1 MGIVEHLKH
10 VLLDLRAAWVMW
22 ILLGLSLA
30 SVLLIAERSFFFH
43 SLRDDVRALARELD
57 ALLRAGRYREA
68 IERMARSPSPEAAA
82 ALAGLRNA
90 DLGPVAAE
98 KAIGGAL
105 ALERT
110 RMERGLAF
118 LGTLGNNAPFVGLLG
133 TVIGIIEAF
142 ELLGRTAG
150 DGAGAAGGALAP
162 QAIMSSTAEAL
173 VATAV
178 GLFVAIPAVAAFN
191 YFQRKIANILSRSE
205 ALTSVLLA
213 HLNAEEPVSAAAP
226 VPPESARAS

>member
-1 MGIVEHLKH
+1 V
-10 VLLDLRAAWVMW
+10 
-22 ILLGLSLA
+22 A
-30 SVLLIAERSFFFH
+30 SVLLIVERAFFFH
-43 SLRDDVRALARELD
+43 SLNDDVRGLARELD

-82 ALAGLRNA
+82 TLAGLRNA
-90 DLGPVAAE
+90 DLGPIAAE

-142 ELLGRTAG
+142 ELLGKT
-150 DGAGAAGGALAP
+150 DGAGASGGALAP
-162 QAIMSSTAEAL
+162 QAIMSSIAEAL

-178 GLFVAIPAVAAFN
+178 GLAVAIPAVAAFN
-191 YFQRKIANILSRSE
+191 YFQRRIANALSRSE

-213 HLNAEEPVSAAAP
+213 HLNAEEPVTPGPAAST
-226 VPPESARAS
+226 ETARAG

>member
-10 VLLDLRAAWVMW
+10 VLLDLRAAWVLW
-22 ILLGLSLA
+22 ILLGLSVA
-30 SVLLIAERSFFFH
+30 SVLLIAERAFFFH
-43 SLRDDVRALARELD
+43 SLRDDVRRLARELD
-57 ALLRAGRYREA
+57 GLLRAGRYREA
-68 IERMARSPSPEAAA
+68 IETMGRSPSPEAAA
-82 ALAGLRNA
+82 VLAGLRNA
-90 DLGPVAAE
+90 DLGPAAAE

-142 ELLGRTAG
+142 EVLGRPE
-150 DGAGAAGGALAP
+150 GAASAGGALAP
-162 QAIMSSTAEAL
+162 QAIMSSIAEAL

-191 YFQRKIANILSRSE
+191 YFQRRIATILSRSE

-213 HLNAEEPVSAAAP
+213 HLNAEEPALPAAASTVEP
-226 VPPESARAS
+226 TRAG

>member
-1 MGIVEHLKH
+1 MSIVEHLKH
-10 VLLDLRAAWVMW
+10 VLLAVRAAWVMW
-22 ILLGLSLA
+22 ILLGLSVA
-30 SVLLIAERSFFFH
+30 SVLLIAERAFFFR
-43 SLRDDVRALARELD
+43 SLRDDVRGLARELD

-68 IERMARSPSPEAAA
+68 IERMSRSPSPEAAA
-82 ALAGLRNA
+82 VLAGLRNS

-142 ELLGRTAG
+142 ELLGRT

-162 QAIMSSTAEAL
+162 QAIMSSIAEAL

-178 GLFVAIPAVAAFN
+178 GLFVAIPAVAGFN
-191 YFQRKIANILSRSE
+191 YFQRKIANVLSRAE

-213 HLNAEEPVSAAAP
+213 HLNAEEPALPGPTAAAGD
-226 VPPESARAS
+226 ARVS